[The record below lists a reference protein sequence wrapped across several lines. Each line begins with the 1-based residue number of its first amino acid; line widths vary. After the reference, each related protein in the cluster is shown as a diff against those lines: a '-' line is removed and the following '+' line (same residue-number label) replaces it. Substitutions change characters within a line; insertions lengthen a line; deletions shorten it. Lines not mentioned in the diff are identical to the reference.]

1 MKVITEERLIAKQEL
16 LEDKNNRPC
25 EYLDGK
31 QYMIDELIES
41 CEEIDTLTVSKLR
54 PMGEVIGYTGGD
66 ILVYT
71 AYQDNPGFESY
82 IFDVLVCEYI
92 GYDGNELMT
101 DGQQYLGWIPMPTY
115 KPE

>member
-1 MKVITEERLIAKQEL
+1 MEVITKERLIAKQEL

-31 QYMIDELIES
+31 QYLIDELIES

-54 PMGEVIGYTGGD
+54 PMSEAPMNGKF
-66 ILVYT
+66 IL
-71 AYQDNPGFESY
+71 ACNSSNHFEKV
-82 IFDVLVCEYI
+82 FFNDEYERWFLEES
-92 GYDGNELMT
+92 NECYGT
-101 DGQQYLGWIPMPTY
+101 DKLRGWIPMPTY